1 MPLPELPPPVTVANR
16 CANRAWKD
24 GLTDRDRYLLEAAAD
39 TIRDLIRRNYRLARM
54 AEHHEADAELMFHLH
69 YGRQKGG
76 AA

>member
-39 TIRDLIRRNYRLARM
+39 TIRDLIRRNYRLARL

>member
-24 GLTDRDRYLLEAAAD
+24 GLTDKDRHLLEAAAD
-39 TIRDLIRRNYRLARM
+39 TIRSLIRRNYRLARL
-54 AEHHEADAELMFHLH
+54 AERHEADADLMFRLH
-69 YGRQKGG
+69 FGRQKGG

>member
-1 MPLPELPPPVTVANR
+1 MPPPKLPCPVKVANR

-24 GLTDRDRYLLEAAAD
+24 GLTDKDRFLLEAAAD
-39 TIRDLIRRNYRLARM
+39 TIRDLIRRNYRLARL